1 MTNENEHAAAV
12 SAAEGEATTDAVVH
26 PTDPPQ
32 PIEPVPAPNANVGD
46 PSVEEIE
53 ELRAEALAD
62 DDSPSDLDIPAGDLG
77 PDFDEVG
84 EVIDVRES
92 ALEHLEIEIPVNVI
106 PPTVGRKVWFRKYGA
121 DLEGQ
126 PEDATIVYVH
136 SDHMVNLFVVSP
148 NGEPRG
154 ETSIPLVHEGEERP
168 ESGHFAEWMPFQK
181 GQARP
186 AFGIPIAR
194 QVVVGDDVYYG
205 RGDSNYYAAKVTD
218 VHDDRSVDLVVFES
232 ERVHHVFKVAKADL
246 DQPGCING
254 WAFKA

>member
-1 MTNENEHAAAV
+1 MTNENENAAAV

-32 PIEPVPAPNANVGD
+32 PIEPVPEPRSDDV
-46 PSVEEIE
+46 SEE
-53 ELRAEALAD
+53 ELQHLRAGMLDEPGETI
-62 DDSPSDLDIPAGDLG
+62 DSDPA
-77 PDFDEVG
+77 FE
-84 EVIDVRES
+84 EIDVRES
-92 ALEHLEIEIPVNVI
+92 ALEEVQSFVNVI
-106 PPTVGRKVWFRKYGA
+106 QPTVGRKVWFRKAGA

-168 ESGHFAEWMPFQK
+168 EEGHFAEWMPFQK
-181 GQARP
+181 GQARAQSP
-186 AFGIPIAR
+186 ALPFGERLVGI
-194 QVVVGDDVYYG
+194 GDDVYYG
-205 RGDSNYYAAKVTD
+205 VGNCEFHIAKVTHINED
-218 VHDDRSVDLVVFES
+218 QTVDLIVFER
-232 ERVHHVFKVAKADL
+232 ERTHHVFSIAKAEL